1 MKSAKK
7 SARPPSHALILSEE
21 DGIRFLHFGTP
32 WVQGAMRISRPTEL
46 VLDYTQDMMAALL
59 LNTGGRSTAWPRTAL
74 QIGLGTA
81 SLTKFLQRHRPQ
93 CRQTIVEIDPRVVR
107 LAEQSF
113 RLRWS
118 ATSRHPGDAGWT
130 PKAVRHG
137 PETRP
142 KRGLGNIHIEQ
153 GDGVA
158 WLKASEE
165 TFDLILIDGFD
176 ADAKPGKLNGRSF
189 YAHCRDRL
197 SNNGVL
203 VVNLLRRRSGMRLG
217 VERIL
222 DAFDNRVVALPE
234 TEDGNTIVFA
244 TAGRPVRL
252 SLAQLARRA
261 AALRSVTGLDLAPLL
276 TRMRAAGLTRI
287 EL

>member
-1 MKSAKK
+1 MTSAKR
-7 SARPPSHALILSEE
+7 SSRPPSHALILSEE
-21 DGIRFLHFGTP
+21 DGIRFLHFGSP

-59 LNTGGRSTAWPRTAL
+59 LRTGGRGNAWPRNAL

-81 SLTKFLQRHRPQ
+81 SLTKFLQRYRPY
-93 CRQTIVEIDPRVVR
+93 CKQTIVEIDPRVVR

-118 ATSRHPGDAGWT
+118 A
-130 PKAVRHG
+130 
-137 PETRP
+137 
-142 KRGLGNIHIEQ
+142 NIRIEQ
-153 GDGVA
+153 DDGVA

-165 TFDLILIDGFD
+165 AFDLIFIDGFD
-176 ADAKPGKLNGRSF
+176 ADAKPGKLNGQSF

-197 SNNGVL
+197 TQNGVL
-203 VVNLLRRRSGMRLG
+203 VVNLLRRQRGMRLG

-222 DAFDNRVVALPE
+222 DAFDSRVVALPE

-244 TAGRPVRL
+244 AAGRPVQL
-252 SLAQLARRA
+252 SLSQLQRRA
-261 AALRSVTGLDLAPLL
+261 ATLRNETGLDLRPLL
-276 TRMRAAGLTRI
+276 ARMRAAGVTRI
-287 EL
+287 DL